1 MRCCVTK
8 TYPQL
13 RSDPRRL
20 VWVVRVWGDGVVVK
34 CVGRLCLPGILYYAG
49 VVLAAQETQ
58 DAIGFA
64 AATLHK
70 LPMPAQVIQ
79 KDY

>member
-1 MRCCVTK
+1 
-8 TYPQL
+8 
-13 RSDPRRL
+13 
-20 VWVVRVWGDGVVVK
+20 
-34 CVGRLCLPGILYYAG
+34 
-49 VVLAAQETQ
+49 VLAALETQ
-58 DAIGFA
+58 DAVGFA

>member
-8 TYPQL
+8 IYPQL
-13 RSDPRRL
+13 RSDPHRL
-20 VWVVRVWGDGVVVK
+20 VGVVRVWGDNVVVK
-34 CVGRLCLPGILYYAG
+34 GVGRLCLPYVG

-58 DAIGFA
+58 DVIGFA